1 MSDVRTSVREHYAR
15 TARAGKAG
23 CGCGGSVRQACCNP
37 TQSASERLGYGSAD
51 LASIPKDADLGLG
64 CGNPTALAGL
74 RSGET
79 VVDLGSGGGIDCFLA
94 SRNVGPAGRVIGVDM
109 TPEMIDRARRAA
121 AEGAYGNVEFR
132 LGEIESLPVADA
144 VADAVIS
151 NCVVNL
157 SPDKPRVFREA
168 FRVIKPGGR
177 MMVSDIVLRGP
188 LPEAVRKSVELWAG
202 CVAGAMLLEEYLGA
216 IRTAGFSDVTVESEK
231 RAGDL
236 MSDGDAEA
244 LLAGNPDISRQELSR
259 LAGLV
264 VSVAVKAVKSLGV
277 AAATS

>member
-15 TARAGKAG
+15 TARAGNAG
-23 CGCGGSVRQACCNP
+23 CGCGGPVRQPCCGP
-37 TQSASERLGYGSAD
+37 TKSASERLGYGSAD

-74 RSGET
+74 RGGET

-94 SRNVGPAGRVIGVDM
+94 SRKVGPSGRVIGVDM

-121 AEGAYGNVEFR
+121 ADGVYGNVEFR
-132 LGEIESLPVADA
+132 LGEIENLPVADA

-168 FRVIKPGGR
+168 FRVLKPGGR

-188 LPEAVRKSVELWAG
+188 LPEAVRKSVEMWAG
-202 CVAGAMLLEEYLGA
+202 CVAGAMLLEEYLAA

-231 RAGDL
+231 NAGDL
-236 MSDGDAEA
+236 MSDEDAKA
-244 LLAGNPDISRQELSR
+244 LLDGNPGIGKQELSR

-264 VSVAVKAVKSLGV
+264 VSVAVKAGKPPR
-277 AAATS
+277 

>member
-15 TARAGKAG
+15 TARAAKAG
-23 CGCGGSVRQACCNP
+23 CGCGGPIRQACCGP
-37 TQSASERLGYGSAD
+37 TPSSSERLGYGSAD

-94 SRNVGPAGRVIGVDM
+94 SRNVAPSGRVIGVDM

-121 AEGAYGNVEFR
+121 ADGGYGNVEFR

-168 FRVIKPGGR
+168 FRVLKPGGR

-188 LPEAVRKSVELWAG
+188 LPEAVRKSVGLWAG
-202 CVAGAMLLEEYLGA
+202 CVAGAMQLEEYLAA
-216 IRTAGFSDVTVESEK
+216 IRTAGFSDVSVESEK

-236 MSDGDAEA
+236 MSDEDAKA
-244 LLAGNPDISRQELSR
+244 LLDGNPDISRQELSR

-264 VSVAVKAVKSLGV
+264 VSVAVKAVKAVKQPRNS
-277 AAATS
+277 

>member
-1 MSDVRTSVREHYAR
+1 MRDVRTSVREHYAR
-15 TARAGKAG
+15 TARAEKAG
-23 CGCGGSVRQACCNP
+23 CGCGGSSRQPCCGP
-37 TQSASERLGYGSAD
+37 TQSSSERLGYGKAD
-51 LASIPKDADLGLG
+51 LASIPRDADLGLG

-79 VVDLGSGGGIDCFLA
+79 VVDLGSGGGIDCFIA
-94 SRNVGPAGRVIGVDM
+94 ARNVGPSGRVIGVDM

-121 AEGAYGNVEFR
+121 AAGSGYGNVEFR
-132 LGEIESLPVADA
+132 LGEIENLPVADA

-168 FRVIKPGGR
+168 FRVLKPGGR

-188 LPEAVRKSVELWAG
+188 LPEAVRKNVELWAG
-202 CVAGAMLLEEYLGA
+202 CVAGAMLLEDYLAA
-216 IRTAGFSDVTVESEK
+216 IRAAGFSDVTVEAEK

-264 VSVAVKAVKSLGV
+264 VSVAVKAVKRSRDD
-277 AAATS
+277 

>member
-23 CGCGGSVRQACCNP
+23 CGCGGSVRQACCGP

-94 SRNVGPAGRVIGVDM
+94 SRNVGPSGRVIGVDM

-168 FRVIKPGGR
+168 FRVLKPGGR

>member
-1 MSDVRTSVREHYAR
+1 MSDVRTGVREHYAR

-23 CGCGGSVRQACCNP
+23 CGCGGSVRQACCGP

-94 SRNVGPAGRVIGVDM
+94 SRNVGPSGRVIGVDM

-168 FRVIKPGGR
+168 FRVLKPGGR

-264 VSVAVKAVKSLGV
+264 VSVTVKAVKSLGV

>member
-1 MSDVRTSVREHYAR
+1 
-15 TARAGKAG
+15 
-23 CGCGGSVRQACCNP
+23 
-37 TQSASERLGYGSAD
+37 
-51 LASIPKDADLGLG
+51 
-64 CGNPTALAGL
+64 
-74 RSGET
+74 
-79 VVDLGSGGGIDCFLA
+79 
-94 SRNVGPAGRVIGVDM
+94 
-109 TPEMIDRARRAA
+109 
-121 AEGAYGNVEFR
+121 
-132 LGEIESLPVADA
+132 
-144 VADAVIS
+144 
-151 NCVVNL
+151 
-157 SPDKPRVFREA
+157 
-168 FRVIKPGGR
+168 

-244 LLAGNPDISRQELSR
+244 LLAGNRDISRQELSQ

>member
-23 CGCGGSVRQACCNP
+23 CGCGGSVRQACCSP

-64 CGNPTALAGL
+64 CGNPTAMAGL

-94 SRNVGPAGRVIGVDM
+94 SRNVGPSGRVIGVDM
-109 TPEMIDRARRAA
+109 TPEMIDRSRRAA
-121 AEGAYGNVEFR
+121 AEGGYGNVEFR

-168 FRVIKPGGR
+168 FRVLKPGGR

>member
-1 MSDVRTSVREHYAR
+1 MAKARGGGQGGQGGHGICRQGAAAWRRWSPWTPGDRSCCQRSCGTLPVVGTCDKLAVVSMRSSGRICCLSLMKVEELAGTVRDILGPVARELSGGGKTMSDVRTSVREHYAR
-15 TARAGKAG
+15 TARRRE
-23 CGCGGSVRQACCNP
+23 GGVRMRRLGPAACCGP
-37 TQSASERLGYGSAD
+37 TPFASERLGYGSAD

-94 SRNVGPAGRVIGVDM
+94 SRNVGPSGRVIGVDM

-121 AEGAYGNVEFR
+121 AEGGYGNVEFR

-168 FRVIKPGGR
+168 FRV
-177 MMVSDIVLRGP
+177 
-188 LPEAVRKSVELWAG
+188 
-202 CVAGAMLLEEYLGA
+202 
-216 IRTAGFSDVTVESEK
+216 
-231 RAGDL
+231 
-236 MSDGDAEA
+236 
-244 LLAGNPDISRQELSR
+244 
-259 LAGLV
+259 
-264 VSVAVKAVKSLGV
+264 
-277 AAATS
+277 

>member
-23 CGCGGSVRQACCNP
+23 CGCGGSVRQACCGP

-74 RSGET
+74 RGGET

-94 SRNVGPAGRVIGVDM
+94 SRSVGSSGRVIGVDM

-121 AEGAYGNVEFR
+121 AEGGYGNVEFR
-132 LGEIESLPVADA
+132 LGEIENLPVADA

-168 FRVIKPGGR
+168 FRVLKPGGR

-202 CVAGAMLLEEYLGA
+202 CVAGAMLLEEYLAA
-216 IRTAGFSDVTVESEK
+216 IRGAGFSDATVESEK

-264 VSVAVKAVKSLGV
+264 VSAAVKAVKPLGV